1 MEPDEMMFFELIAS
15 SLISDLNEIVSTNR
29 KMQVA
34 TENIEV
40 RRDLF
45 KCILKLSD
53 KNDLSSIEQKYV
65 SLLNIK

>member
-1 MEPDEMMFFELIAS
+1 MMFFELIAS
-15 SLISDLNEIVSTNR
+15 SLISDLNEVVSTNR

-34 TENIEV
+34 TENIEA

-53 KNDLSSIEQKYV
+53 KNDLSSIEHKCV